1 MQVIIE
7 SNGDL
12 QEALVSFAEIAN
24 SNLPAQHW
32 TLHVEKCLEVM
43 LEREDR
49 REPLLEPANHHFVPK
64 KEELKLICLSCP
76 LKRWLAS

>member
-12 QEALVSFAEIAN
+12 QEALVSFAEVAN
-24 SNLPAQHW
+24 SNLSAQYQ
-32 TLHVEKCLEVM
+32 TLHVEECLEVM

-49 REPLLEPANHHFVPK
+49 REPLLEPAKPPSSSK
-64 KEELKLICLSCP
+64 KRGTETNLSELP
-76 LKRWLAS
+76 LKRHVAS

>member
-7 SNGDL
+7 SNGYL

-24 SNLPAQHW
+24 SNLPAQYW
-32 TLHVEKCLEVM
+32 TLRVEKCLEVM

-49 REPLLEPANHHFVPK
+49 REPLLEPAKPPSCSK
-64 KEELKLICLSCP
+64 KRGTETNLSELPRKKVVS
-76 LKRWLAS
+76 